1 MKEILIRR
9 AKDLGSKVTSVAVD
23 ETCSQIK
30 STFFLTKMSLYV
42 IIGFVGLMATLA
54 CVAIY
59 KLIF

>member
-1 MKEILIRR
+1 MKEILVRC
-9 AKDLGSKVTSVAVD
+9 AKDLGSKVTRVAVD

-42 IIGFVGLMATLA
+42 IIGFVGLMTIFA